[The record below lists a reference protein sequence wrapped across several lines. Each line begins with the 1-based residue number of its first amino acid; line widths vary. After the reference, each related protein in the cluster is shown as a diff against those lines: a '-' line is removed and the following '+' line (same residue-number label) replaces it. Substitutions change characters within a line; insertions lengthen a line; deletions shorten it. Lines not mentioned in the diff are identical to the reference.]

1 MPTAAASRTSQT
13 RTDPPARARK
23 SPPRISRTA
32 SRGSRTASRSPAT
45 AFAQDGFFVAK
56 GLFADRIPALER
68 SFDRIVA
75 QISGAGE
82 NTNARWGGAASDQVN
97 GASRR
102 VVTHTHNVQ
111 MYDALWATL
120 WYEPSFLDLC
130 RAFLG
135 PNLALHHTKLFQKP
149 AERGAAFP
157 MHQDWGYFPV
167 EGDRCL
173 AAIVHVSRAD
183 AAMGC
188 LRIVPG
194 SHRDGRIVDAKG
206 DGDLTELQRR
216 HPLETATPVLCQPG
230 DVVFFHCLTV
240 HGSGVNTHP
249 RDVRKTVLAQV
260 YDATAEPLPGPHHYD
275 SRFLLCGTNPRMTR
289 SKAGQ

>member
-1 MPTAAASRTSQT
+1 MSTGSSSRTTKPSKTTVKPLLRKPAAAPRVRRPTAA
-13 RTDPPARARK
+13 
-23 SPPRISRTA
+23 PRVS
-32 SRGSRTASRSPAT
+32 SPAT
-45 AFAQDGFFVAK
+45 AFAKDGFFIAR
-56 GLFADRIPALER
+56 GLFADRIGDLER

-75 QISGAGE
+75 QLATSGE
-82 NTNARWGGAASDQVN
+82 NTNARWGGTASDQVN
-97 GASRR
+97 GSGRI
-102 VVTHTHNVQ
+102 VTHTHNVQ

-120 WYEPSFLDLC
+120 WYEPRFLDLC
-130 RAFLG
+130 EAFLG
-135 PNLALHHTKLFQKP
+135 PDLALHHTKLFQKP

-183 AAMGC
+183 EQMGC

-194 SHRDGRIVDAKG
+194 SHRAGRIVNAKG

-216 HPLETATPVLCQPG
+216 HPLESAVPVLCQPG

-240 HGSGVNTHP
+240 HGSGLNTHP
-249 RDVRKTVLAQV
+249 TEVRKTVLAQV
-260 YDATAEPLPGPHHYD
+260 YDAKTVATPGQHHYN
-275 SRFLLCGTNPRMTR
+275 SRFMLRGVNPRMTR
-289 SKAGQ
+289 SNSDH